1 MPDGVTVKIEG
12 LEELERNMNRL
23 QEDLAKKHAVEA
35 VRAGNQILKQAIMAS
50 ARAHFQAR
58 SGKLF
63 ENIRTSVRIKGRG
76 VKGAVVKAFV
86 FLKSDAFY
94 GRFWELGFQHI
105 GHGKGR
111 RSRHRRLR
119 AGGSAGLGEYKR
131 RKWMQPGFEEAAPR
145 ALDAVIQK
153 LRSFFGG

>member
-23 QEDLAKKHAVEA
+23 AEDLAKKHAVEA
-35 VRAGNQILKQAIMAS
+35 VRAGNQVLKQAITAS
-50 ARAHFQAR
+50 ARAHFQPR

-94 GRFWELGFQHI
+94 GRFWELGFRHI
-105 GHGKGR
+105 GHGKGNR
-111 RSRHRRLR
+111 ARLR
-119 AGGSAGLGEYKR
+119 RGATQGKMMR
-131 RKWMQPGFEEAAPR
+131 REWMRPAFEEAAPR

-153 LRSFFGG
+153 LRGFFGG